1 MDLTLAKLESGVR
14 LMPFSIQ
21 AVAWLQTHF
30 DDQAWPAVLS
40 GQAKLSLAS
49 MPALAAAAGE
59 AGLRVAV
66 LAA

>member
-14 LMPFSIQ
+14 LLPFSIE

-40 GQAKLSLAS
+40 GKAKLSLES
-49 MPALAAAAGE
+49 LPALTAAAGE

>member
-1 MDLTLAKLESGVR
+1 MDLTLAKLEGGVR
-14 LMPFSIQ
+14 LFPFSIE